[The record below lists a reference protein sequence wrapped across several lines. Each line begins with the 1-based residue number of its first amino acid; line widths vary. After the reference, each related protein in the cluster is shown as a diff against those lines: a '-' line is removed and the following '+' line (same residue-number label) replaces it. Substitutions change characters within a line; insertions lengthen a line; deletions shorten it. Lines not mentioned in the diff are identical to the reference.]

1 MQVLLLLSFLL
12 LMTFTIVT
20 ARPLSMVEYDN
31 DIEELVDGRDFNE
44 ILKLMQKL
52 NVEDDIKQIYLKV
65 DRI

>member
-52 NVEDDIKQIYLKV
+52 NVEDDVKQIYLKV